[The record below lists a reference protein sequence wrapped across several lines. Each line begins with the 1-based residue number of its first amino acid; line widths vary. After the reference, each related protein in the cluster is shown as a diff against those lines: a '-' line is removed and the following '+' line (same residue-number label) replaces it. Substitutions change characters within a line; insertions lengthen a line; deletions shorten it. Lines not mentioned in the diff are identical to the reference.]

1 MPKSIEDILGPGSF
15 QNERAIPGTQ
25 PGEADKVLYVSFHS
39 KDLPAKIFRNV
50 TRKINPPLMTG
61 GGVVLEGCI
70 ITLPDTT
77 SMYPLMFHGDLA
89 GWQRQIEE
97 GAHALGLV
105 SAKIQ
110 NDKIAISDGREF
122 NLADCRVEFD

>member
-1 MPKSIEDILGPGSF
+1 MSKSIEEILALGPI
-15 QNERAIPGTQ
+15 QEKRAIPGTQ
-25 PGEADKVLYVSFHS
+25 PGEADNVRYVSFRS
-39 KDLPAKIFRNV
+39 KDLPAKIFRSV
-50 TRKINPPLMTG
+50 TRKIDPPIMTG
-61 GGVVLEGCI
+61 GGVLLEGCI

-77 SMYPLMFHGDLA
+77 SMYPLVFHGDLA

-110 NDKIAISDGREF
+110 NDKIALSDGREF
-122 NLADCRVEFD
+122 NLADCSVEFD